1 MAHPYKQKYN
11 NFNGPGHQS
20 PANNVIG
27 KEIVKRLIK
36 PIGRKLD
43 DIWQGAKKAFD
54 PRVKKWDNSVD
65 WSKTKSKIGKY
76 TIGGTI
82 IGGGIEGAEKERQR
96 VVNTIVRD
104 NIPEPPTIKMI
115 NDKMKIKQ
123 DFNLDSLIQEG
134 LRKRSKN
141 AN

>member
-27 KEIVKRLIK
+27 KEIFKKIFK
-36 PIGRKLD
+36 PVTRKLD
-43 DIWQGAKKAFD
+43 DLWQRAKKAFD

-65 WSKTKSKIGKY
+65 WSKTKSKIGKL

-82 IGGGIEGAEKERQR
+82 LGKSTELYHSNERDKAQ
-96 VVNTIVRD
+96 IAQD
-104 NIPEPPTIKMI
+104 NVQVHNPRYPKGVTTSNVTSEEQEQKRI
-115 NDKMKIKQ
+115 
-123 DFNLDSLIQEG
+123 LDSII
-134 LRKRSKN
+134 K
-141 AN
+141 ANK